1 MDKIIALPQFEIL
14 EKHRKNAKHLVLK
27 EEERVVGIL
36 KSLHQEKRIID
47 NLLGILRPRVS
58 QPARLYGLAKVHR
71 ADTPMRPVL
80 PDRFLQPRVHKTSG
94 DLNAVVS
101 GDLPPST

>member
-1 MDKIIALPQFEIL
+1 MTETATNTSCWLYEEPPVPQ
-14 EKHRKNAKHLVLK
+14 LK

-36 KSLHQEKRIID
+36 KSLHQEKRIKD
-47 NLLGILRPRVS
+47 
-58 QPARLYGLAKVHR
+58 K
-71 ADTPMRPVL
+71 ADTPRRPVL
-80 PDRFLQPRVHKTSG
+80 PGSGGTHQGKRRCVHKTSSLVDSPAG

>member
-1 MDKIIALPQFEIL
+1 MTTTTMTKTATNTSCWLYEEPPVPQ
-14 EKHRKNAKHLVLK
+14 LK

-36 KSLHQEKRIID
+36 KSLHQEKRIKD
-47 NLLGILRPRVS
+47 
-58 QPARLYGLAKVHR
+58 K
-71 ADTPMRPVL
+71 ADTPRRPAL
-80 PDRFLQPRVHKTSG
+80 PGSGGTHQGKRRCTRTDRFPQPRVHKTSG